1 MAQKIASDR
10 SMIRIGKLRLLL
22 MLGGLGA
29 IAYGLACALL
39 AWRQAHL
46 LYFPHAELDETPALL
61 NLPYETVEIP
71 VGQGDQAGTLHGW
84 WLPMADSEQV
94 LLYFHGNG
102 GNISSN
108 LSHAQRFHRMGFSV
122 LLMDY
127 RGYGQS
133 TGPFPSEA
141 RFYEDAAAMWQYLVD
156 TRGIAPEQ
164 IVLYGHSLGGAIAIQ
179 LTSQYPGA
187 RALIVQGSFTS
198 MRDMAR
204 LTWYE
209 NLFPVDSLL
218 TQRFDSINRI
228 SQLTLP
234 ILFIHGDSDTTIPA
248 VMSQSLYQATSAR
261 KELWIV
267 AGADHNNVAGI
278 AGDEYLRRIQA
289 FLDEQNV
296 ISSAVSAGL
305 D

>member
-1 MAQKIASDR
+1 M
-10 SMIRIGKLRLLL
+10 
-22 MLGGLGA
+22 MLGRLRGFSVWAGLGA
-29 IAYGLACALL
+29 IAYGLACTWL
-39 AWRQAHL
+39 AWRQSHL
-46 LYFPHAELDETPALL
+46 LYFPDAELDETPALL
-61 NLPYETVEIP
+61 NLLHETVEIP
-71 VGQGDQAGTLHGW
+71 VGQGNAAGNLYGW
-84 WLPMADSEQV
+84 WLPIQDSEQV

-108 LSHAQRFHRMGFSV
+108 LSHAQRFNRMGFSV

-141 RFYEDAAAMWQYLVD
+141 RFYEDAAAMWQYLIE
-156 TRGIAPEQ
+156 TRGIVPEQ

-179 LTSQYPGA
+179 LASQYPGA
-187 RALIVQGSFTS
+187 RALVAQGSFTS

-209 NLFPVDSLL
+209 NLFPIDWLL
-218 TQRFDSINRI
+218 TQRFESIDRVP
-228 SQLTLP
+228 QLTLP

-248 VMSQSLYQATSAR
+248 AMSQSLYQATSAN

-267 AGADHNNVAGI
+267 ADADHNNVAGI

-289 FLDEQNV
+289 FLDEHNA
-296 ISSAVSAGL
+296 ISSAVSASL